1 MGLGPAPSTLVGF
14 SEVSRPPLLSTFL
27 RSASFLGSAV
37 AESGS
42 LMSAWG
48 ALKPVL
54 PVVDGWSAVG
64 PLAPVCAVVSVEVVE
79 GSPPVESL
87 LPIWVVSED
96 VVAGSPDEVLSLPV
110 FLLLG
115 AVEVVVLFVP
125 DSAQKRSAQLRSSS
139 GRRVRRVNGKDQ
151 QSGSIPMLPA
161 SKGSPAEVSPS
172 LPETGS
178 VPFVSLFMVS
188 ASVLTF
194 SLLVV
199 VVLLLLLSPQMALA
213 AVLAIE
219 FIVSM
224 VGQLVGLLGGQRC
237 CGRVM

>member
-14 SEVSRPPLLSTFL
+14 SEVSRPPASSTFL

-54 PVVDGWSAVG
+54 PVVDGCSDVG
-64 PLAPVCAVVSVEVVE
+64 PLDPVCAVVSVEVVE

-87 LPIWVVSED
+87 LPVWVVSED

-110 FLLLG
+110 SLLLG
-115 AVEVVVLFVP
+115 AVEVVVLVAP
-125 DSAQKRSAQLRSSS
+125 DSAHKWSAQPRSTFQHH
-139 GRRVRRVNGKDQ
+139 VRQMNREDQ
-151 QSGSIPMLPA
+151 RGGSIPMLPA
-161 SKGSPAEVSPS
+161 SKGCPAEVSPS

-188 ASVLTF
+188 APVLF
-194 SLLVV
+194 SLVV
-199 VVLLLLLSPQMALA
+199 LSLLLLLSPQMALA

-219 FIVSM
+219 FIVSI
-224 VGQLVGLLGGQRC
+224 VGRLMGLLGGQSC